1 MSTWV
6 RAALL
11 VLGLFILAG
20 FVASLDLAA
29 IVSAVSGADAGWLA
43 LALALLVANVL
54 VKALRWRVMAATMS
68 QRPLSLPAASAA
80 ILAGVAAASLTPGRG
95 VELAKPLLLRSS
107 HGVPMAASTAAVVV
121 ERLLD
126 GAALIILF
134 AVSLLVVPAGRGSA
148 FYPVI
153 AAIGLFFAVGAALLL
168 LPHRLTSLA
177 TWVTDRLP
185 LPAPVQSRLASIAE
199 RFAAGLAVWRQ
210 GGRLGQLLAISVAAA
225 CVEMLRLTAVFAALR
240 LRLGVAD
247 AMLAFCAANL
257 LGAATFIPGGI
268 GITEF
273 SLAGIITLV
282 TALGPRSAVAA
293 AVLVDRVLSY
303 YLVVAL
309 GSLILVAASQKT
321 PPSGQ
326 EGR

>member
-1 MSTWV
+1 MSTWG

-11 VLGLFILAG
+11 VFGLFILAG
-20 FVASLDLAA
+20 FVASLDVGA
-29 IVSAVSGADAGWLA
+29 IVSAISGADAGWLI
-43 LALALLVANVL
+43 LALALLVVNVT
-54 VKALRWRVMAATMS
+54 VKALRWRVMAGTMGA
-68 QRPLSLPAASAA
+68 RPLSLPAASAA

-95 VELAKPLLLRSS
+95 VELAKPLLLRKS
-107 HGVPMAASTAAVVV
+107 HAVTMAASTAAVVI

-153 AAIGLFFAVGAALLL
+153 AAVGLFLAAAAVLLL

-177 TWVTDRLP
+177 VRVTNRLP
-185 LPAPVQSRLASIAE
+185 LPTRVRSLVASIAE
-199 RFAAGLAVWRQ
+199 RFAGGLAVWRQ
-210 GGRLGQLLAISVAAA
+210 SGKLSLLLVMSVAAA
-225 CVEMLRLTAVFAALR
+225 CVEILRLTAVFAALR
-240 LRLGVAD
+240 LRLSIPD

-257 LGAATFIPGGI
+257 LGTATLIPGGI

-282 TALGPRSAVAA
+282 TALGPRPPVAA
-293 AVLVDRVLSY
+293 AVLVDRALSY
-303 YLVVAL
+303 YLIVAL
-309 GSLILVAASQKT
+309 GALVLVGASRRI
-321 PPSGQ
+321 PVSRSG
-326 EGR
+326 